1 VRFKA
6 SEKGHDGPLVM
17 LLEAG
22 IVEWVSDV
30 ETRREV
36 LRLAPDWLQR
46 LEEARELG
54 KEIED
59 DQLARTRLRLK
70 SRAYH
75 CCEKVEPTPHWT
87 NTAADGAIEDLAPE
101 EMSRRHDSPAPE
113 KSPAVG
119 IVLDYVRRLGRIRL
133 GLLEQI
139 WLEDHGGD
147 LKEMRRA
154 VDESGVRREQLPEY
168 RNAVFLYPPAER
180 GQAA

>member
-1 VRFKA
+1 
-6 SEKGHDGPLVM
+6 M
-17 LLEAG
+17 LEEAG
-22 IVEWVSDV
+22 IITVDGEVVS
-30 ETRREV
+30 
-36 LRLAPDWLQR
+36 LAENWLQR
-46 LEEARELG
+46 LDEARELG
-54 KEIED
+54 KEIEA
-59 DQLARTRLRLK
+59 DQLARTRHRLT

-75 CCEKVEPTPHWT
+75 SREKVEPTPHWT

-101 EMSRRHDSPAPE
+101 VLSLRHDRPAPE
-113 KSPAVG
+113 KSRAVG

-180 GQAA
+180 GEAA